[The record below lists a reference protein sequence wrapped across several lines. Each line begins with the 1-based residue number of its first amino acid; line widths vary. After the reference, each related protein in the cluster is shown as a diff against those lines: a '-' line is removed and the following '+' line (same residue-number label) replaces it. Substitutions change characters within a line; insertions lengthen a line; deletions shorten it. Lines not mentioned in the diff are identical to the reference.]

1 MQLRAISVRSCGA
14 TLLLV
19 AIFGVAAL
27 FLAARG
33 IYAVISYSL
42 AQRTREI
49 GIRIALRHE

>member
-1 MQLRAISVRSCGA
+1 MAQSIAPRRFN
-14 TLLLV
+14 LLLV
-19 AIFGVAAL
+19 AIFGAAAL
-27 FLAARG
+27 FLAALG